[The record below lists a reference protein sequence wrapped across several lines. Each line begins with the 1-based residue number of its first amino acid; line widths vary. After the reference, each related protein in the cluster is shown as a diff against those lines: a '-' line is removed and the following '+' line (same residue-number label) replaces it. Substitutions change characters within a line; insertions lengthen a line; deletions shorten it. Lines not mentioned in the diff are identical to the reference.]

1 MTFVQHFLLEECFDF
16 DQTFSNNVICVSN
29 IVRSVLITML
39 GRVLLTMLQRV
50 AGTLDGGEMGATTEC
65 RAKIKAICLAARLAR

>member
-1 MTFVQHFLLEECFDF
+1 MLERVACMFNLMTFVQHFLLEECFDF

-50 AGTLDGGEMGATTEC
+50 A
-65 RAKIKAICLAARLAR
+65 RALAFKY